1 MKQLCIIRHAK
12 TEVQQQGQLDF
23 DRKLAKRAY
32 DDAPEMA
39 HLLKEKKI
47 SPDLILSSPAM
58 RAISTAHI
66 FAEKLHYPEH
76 KIEQNSLIYN
86 APVGTLLRVVQG
98 ISDEYKTVF
107 LIGHNPGMT
116 LLANLLC
123 LPPIMHIPTSGVVC
137 IDMGTKH
144 WSHVKALCG
153 KQEFFIYPH

>member
-1 MKQLCIIRHAK
+1 MKKLCIIRHAK

-32 DDAPEMA
+32 EDVPQIA
-39 HLLKEKKI
+39 HLLKDKKI

-58 RAISTAHI
+58 RAISTAHL
-66 FAEKLHYPEH
+66 FSEKLHYPEH

-86 APVGTLLRVVQG
+86 ASVSTLLKVIQG
-98 ISDEYKTVF
+98 ISDDYKTVF
-107 LIGHNPGMT
+107 LVGHNPGMT

-123 LPPIMHIPTSGVVC
+123 MPPILHIPTSGAVY
-137 IDMGTKH
+137 IDLQTKH

-153 KQEFFIYPH
+153 KQEFFIHPH